1 MSNFVLSASTAY
13 CATSPSEGNRSLP
26 VNAGGVT
33 PIGRLHLGPG
43 ELHFPIRCGG
53 IVVNA
58 GDIVGDTVGIVARQ
72 DFAKELLRL
81 YAHRDALE
89 AYVAM

>member
-1 MSNFVLSASTAY
+1 
-13 CATSPSEGNRSLP
+13 LP
-26 VNAGGVT
+26 VYAGGVT
-33 PIGRLHLGPG
+33 PIGRLHLGP
-43 ELHFPIRCGG
+43 
-53 IVVNA
+53 A

>member
-1 MSNFVLSASTAY
+1 
-13 CATSPSEGNRSLP
+13 LP
-26 VNAGGVT
+26 VYAGGVT

-43 ELHFPIRCGG
+43 ELHFPIRCG
-53 IVVNA
+53 
-58 GDIVGDTVGIVARQ
+58 DIVADTVGIVARQ

-81 YAHRDALE
+81 YANRDALE

>member
-1 MSNFVLSASTAY
+1 MY
-13 CATSPSEGNRSLP
+13 
-26 VNAGGVT
+26 AGGVT

-58 GDIVGDTVGIVARQ
+58 GDTVGIVARQ

>member
-1 MSNFVLSASTAY
+1 VIVLDSR
-13 CATSPSEGNRSLP
+13 ATSLRDCLMIFLP
-26 VNAGGVT
+26 VYAGGVT

-58 GDIVGDTVGIVARQ
+58 GDIVADTVGIVARQ